1 MPLPRI
7 IGLAVAWLA
16 CALLAGC
23 STLRLG
29 YTNLPEIT
37 YWWLDGYVDLNSD
50 QSVRLKADLSDM
62 HDWHRREELPRY
74 IELLQQAELMAR
86 NDITP
91 AQVCQVLDQLQTH
104 ARTLL
109 LQTAPAG
116 ARLAVT
122 LQPEQIEHMARKFA
136 KNEAQ
141 FRAEWLEP
149 SPARRHDKRVTQ
161 QIERSESFYGTLSA
175 AQRQVVH
182 EQQHRTSFEARAS
195 LALRQTRHQEILKA
209 ARQAVID
216 KPAPAQAQLA
226 WKALADRMLTPPEPA
241 LRAYQQTL
249 MQESCRNVAA
259 LHNATT
265 PAQRDAAAQRL
276 RAYQR
281 ELQALATQR

>member
-161 QIERSESFYGTLSA
+161 QIERSESFYGNSFRLDLSGLSSGA
-175 AQRQVVH
+175 Y
-182 EQQHRTSFEARAS
+182 F
-195 LALRQTRHQEILKA
+195 LRMSGIPGAEPELLKLL
-209 ARQAVID
+209 V
-216 KPAPAQAQLA
+216 
-226 WKALADRMLTPPEPA
+226 E
-241 LRAYQQTL
+241 
-249 MQESCRNVAA
+249 
-259 LHNATT
+259 
-265 PAQRDAAAQRL
+265 
-276 RAYQR
+276 
-281 ELQALATQR
+281 